1 MNQELLIVGIIA
13 LAVGAIITYLILK
26 SSMVNRN
33 KFDELKDNFA
43 ATKNEL
49 DTKVALENEL
59 RNSVSEM
66 TTELSSER
74 EKNKDQE
81 RNIAELNA
89 SMKNLQEKVSEE
101 KETNKQQQESIE
113 HSTREILRLKTELSK
128 VETLKTSLEE
138 KINKQ
143 SEEFEEARKKSLT
156 EFENIANKLFDEKTS
171 KFSKQSKENIEQLL
185 NPLKEN
191 LKEFKKKVEE
201 TYDKESKER
210 FSLEGKIKELVELNQ
225 QISKDATNL
234 TNALKGQSK
243 TQGDW
248 GKMIL
253 ESILEYSGLVK
264 NRQYFVQESFKDEE
278 GKRKQPDVTIKYP
291 DNRYVIID
299 SKVSLTAYEQ
309 FANCEDIEDQKI
321 HLNNHIKSIRNH
333 IDNLSSKEYEQ
344 LDKALDFVFLFIPI
358 EPAFLTALQFDNQ
371 LWNYAYSKRIV
382 LMSPTN
388 LIATLRVIADVW
400 SKEIQNNN
408 AREISKRGEK
418 LFDKFVGFVTDMEDI
433 DKHLGKASEKY
444 SEAMKKLSTGRGNL
458 IGQAENLKKLG
469 VNSKKSLPEK
479 FLIDNVEIEDEIE
492 NEGVNTLANNGY
504 DDNAS

>member
-1 MNQELLIVGIIA
+1 
-13 LAVGAIITYLILK
+13 
-26 SSMVNRN
+26 
-33 KFDELKDNFA
+33 
-43 ATKNEL
+43 
-49 DTKVALENEL
+49 
-59 RNSVSEM
+59 
-66 TTELSSER
+66 
-74 EKNKDQE
+74 
-81 RNIAELNA
+81 
-89 SMKNLQEKVSEE
+89 
-101 KETNKQQQESIE
+101 
-113 HSTREILRLKTELSK
+113 
-128 VETLKTSLEE
+128 
-138 KINKQ
+138 
-143 SEEFEEARKKSLT
+143 
-156 EFENIANKLFDEKTS
+156 
-171 KFSKQSKENIEQLL
+171 EQLL

-191 LKEFKKKVEE
+191 LKDFKKKVEE

-210 FSLEGKIKELVELNQ
+210 FSLENKITELVALNQ

-248 GKMIL
+248 GEMIL

-264 NRQYFVQESFKDEE
+264 NRQYFVQESFIDEK
-278 GKRKQPDVTIKYP
+278 GKRKQPDVIIKYP

-299 SKVSLTAYEQ
+299 SKVSLVAYEQ
-309 FANCEDIEDQKI
+309 FANSEDIDNQKI
-321 HLNNHIKSIRNH
+321 HLNSHIKSIKNH

-358 EPAFLTALQFDNQ
+358 EPAFLTALQYDSQ

-388 LIATLRVIADVW
+388 LIATLRVIVDVW

-444 SEAMKKLSTGRGNL
+444 GEAIKKLSTGRGNL
-458 IGQAENLKKLG
+458 IGQAENLKTLG
-469 VNSKKSLPEK
+469 VNSKKRLPEK
-479 FLIDNVEIEDEIE
+479 FLIDNIELGDEPQN
-492 NEGVNTLANNGY
+492 NEATTLTNNDV
-504 DDNAS
+504 DDDDS

>member
-1 MNQELLIVGIIA
+1 MNQESILIGLIA
-13 LAVGAIITYLILK
+13 LAAGIFVTRLILK
-26 SSMVNRN
+26 SSTVQRDKYDN
-33 KFDELKDNFA
+33 LKDDLA
-43 ATKNEL
+43 STRNEL
-49 DTKVALENEL
+49 DTKFAVEKEL
-59 RNSVSEM
+59 RKTIDDINSKVV
-66 TTELSSER
+66 
-74 EKNKDQE
+74 KDQE
-81 RNIAELNA
+81 IHRTQENNLA
-89 SMKNLQEKVSEE
+89 SLRATISSLQERFSEE
-101 KETNKQQQESIE
+101 RSTNLKQQENIGASND
-113 HSTREILRLKTELSK
+113 RILFLKSELAK
-128 VETLKTSLEE
+128 VEVEKTALEQ
-138 KINKQ
+138 KVGKQ
-143 SEEFEEARKKSLT
+143 FEEFEESRKKSLF
-156 EFENIANKLFDEKTS
+156 EFENIANKLFDEKTT
-171 KFSKQSKENIEQLL
+171 KFSKQSIENIEQLL

-191 LKEFKKKVEE
+191 LKDFKKKVEE

-210 FSLEGKIKELVELNQ
+210 FSLENKITELVALNQ

-248 GKMIL
+248 GEMIL

-264 NRQYFVQESFKDEE
+264 NRQYFVQESFIDEK
-278 GKRKQPDVTIKYP
+278 GKRKQPDVIIKYP

-299 SKVSLTAYEQ
+299 SKVSLVAYEQ
-309 FANCEDIEDQKI
+309 FANSEDIDNQKI
-321 HLNNHIKSIRNH
+321 HLNSHIKSIKNH

-358 EPAFLTALQFDNQ
+358 EPAFLTALQYDSQ

-388 LIATLRVIADVW
+388 LIATLRVIVDVW

-444 SEAMKKLSTGRGNL
+444 GEAIKKLSTGRGNL
-458 IGQAENLKKLG
+458 IGQAENLKTLG
-469 VNSKKSLPEK
+469 VNSKKRLPEK
-479 FLIDNVEIEDEIE
+479 FLIDNIELGDEPQN
-492 NEGVNTLANNGY
+492 NEATTLTNNDV
-504 DDNAS
+504 DDDDS

>member
-1 MNQELLIVGIIA
+1 MNQEMITIIA
-13 LAVGAIITYLILK
+13 VGVIALILGVIITYLILK
-26 SSMVNRN
+26 SSTIPRD
-33 KFDELKDNFA
+33 KFDALKDNFA
-43 ATKNEL
+43 STKNEL
-49 DTKVALENEL
+49 DTKNALENEL
-59 RNSVSEM
+59 RNSIREL
-66 TTELSSER
+66 TTELNSQR
-74 EKNKDQE
+74 EKNQNQE

-89 SMKNLQEKVSEE
+89 LTKNLQEKINEE
-101 KETNKQQQESIE
+101 KETNKSQQLNIE
-113 HSTREILRLKTELSK
+113 QSNRQILQLKTDLSK
-128 VETLKTSLEE
+128 TETLKTNLEE
-138 KINKQ
+138 KINDK
-143 SEEFEEARKKSLT
+143 SKEFEEARKKSLA

-185 NPLKEN
+185 TPLKEN

-201 TYDKESKER
+201 TYDKESKQR
-210 FSLEGKIKELVELNQ
+210 FSLEGKIKELVNLNQ

-248 GKMIL
+248 GEMIL
-253 ESILEYSGLVK
+253 ESILEYSGLIK
-264 NRQYFVQESFKDEE
+264 NRQYFLQESFKDEE
-278 GKRKQPDVTIKYP
+278 GKRKQPDITIKYP

-309 FANCEDIEDQKI
+309 FANCENVDEQKI
-321 HLNNHIKSIRNH
+321 HLGNHIKSIKNH

-358 EPAFLTALQFDNQ
+358 EPAFLTALQHDNQ

-388 LIATLRVIADVW
+388 LIATLKVISDVW

-418 LFDKFVGFVTDMEDI
+418 LFDKFVGFVSDMEDLE
-433 DKHLGKASEKY
+433 KHLGKATEKY
-444 SEAMKKLSTGRGNL
+444 DDAIKKLSTGRGNL
-458 IGQAENLKKLG
+458 IGQAENLKNLG
-469 VNSKKSLPEK
+469 VNSKKNLPEK
-479 FLIDNVEIEDEIE
+479 FLLDNVEIEKLDKDI
-492 NEGVNTLANNGY
+492 G
-504 DDNAS
+504 

>member
-1 MNQELLIVGIIA
+1 MTINVIVGIVA
-13 LAVGAIITYLILK
+13 LVLGVIITYLILK
-26 SSMVNRN
+26 SSTISRN
-33 KFDELKDNFA
+33 KFDELKDKFA
-43 ATKNEL
+43 STKNEL
-49 DTKVALENEL
+49 DTKNAVESEL
-59 RNSVSEM
+59 RNSLKDII
-66 TTELSSER
+66 TELNTER
-74 EKNKDQE
+74 EKNRNQE
-81 RNIAELNA
+81 RTIAELNA
-89 SMKNLQEKVSEE
+89 STKNLLEKVNEE
-101 KETNKQQQESIE
+101 KETNKTQQQKIE
-113 HSTREILRLKTELSK
+113 LSNRQMIELKTELSK
-128 VETLKTSLEE
+128 VETLKANLEE
-138 KINKQ
+138 KINEQ
-143 SEEFEEARKKSLT
+143 SKEFEESRKKSLT
-156 EFENIANKLFDEKTS
+156 EFENIANKLFEEKTS
-171 KFSKQSKENIEQLL
+171 NFSKQSKENIELLL

-201 TYDKESKER
+201 TYDKESKQR
-210 FSLEGKIKELVELNQ
+210 FSLEGKIKELVNLNQ

-248 GKMIL
+248 GEMIL
-253 ESILEYSGLVK
+253 ESILEYSGLIK
-264 NRQYFVQESFKDEE
+264 NRQYFLQESFKDEE

-309 FANCEDIEDQKI
+309 YANCGNIDEQKI
-321 HLNNHIKSIRNH
+321 HLNNHIKSIKNH

-358 EPAFLTALQFDNQ
+358 EPAFLTALQYDNQ

-418 LFDKFVGFVTDMEDI
+418 LFDKFVGFVSDMEGI
-433 DKHLGKASEKY
+433 EKHLEKATEKY
-444 SEAMKKLSTGRGNL
+444 NDAIKKLSTGRGNL

-469 VNSKKSLPEK
+469 VNSKKQLPEK
-479 FLIDNVEIEDEIE
+479 FLHDNIEVEETEESNDE
-492 NEGVNTLANNGY
+492 
-504 DDNAS
+504 